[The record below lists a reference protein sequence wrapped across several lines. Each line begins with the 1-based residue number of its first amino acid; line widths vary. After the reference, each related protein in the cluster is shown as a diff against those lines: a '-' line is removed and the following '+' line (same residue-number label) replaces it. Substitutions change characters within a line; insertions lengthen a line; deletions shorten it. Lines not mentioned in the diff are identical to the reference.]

1 MYDRNKNLKKVPV
14 HFLDYDFLINMLYIY
29 DYQNVSLFQQQN
41 YWCVFISFNG
51 STFKFKPNVVIIC
64 GFFFRTPHSA
74 RELLMENPPKL
85 SDEVLQRLLSE
96 AQTALPSRLST
107 LREEDEDG

>member
-1 MYDRNKNLKKVPV
+1 MIIKMSLCFNIKITGVYLSVIMEALSNLN
-14 HFLDYDFLINMLYIY
+14 LML
-29 DYQNVSLFQQQN
+29 L
-41 YWCVFISFNG
+41 SFA
-51 STFKFKPNVVIIC
+51 F
-64 GFFFRTPHSA
+64 FFFRTPHSA